1 MPRVG
6 FPISAQPLWL
16 PTENLAAG
24 PWEPVCA
31 PVRLASAA
39 ASVSFASI
47 PAQYVM
53 FRLRCEIIND
63 ASAKTIDLRLNN
75 DSGVNYDTQQINVSN
90 VTVTGG
96 RSTGRTSMYVN
107 YSNLAASELGTVDFV
122 IAKPIAGAAGLI
134 LASVVN
140 TTTAALDLVLDACI
154 WNNTAALINRIDV
167 VAAAA
172 AGTGNFAAG
181 SIFILEGS
189 KS

>member
-1 MPRVG
+1 MPKVML
-6 FPISAQPLWL
+6 PLAAQPLWL

-63 ASAKTIDLRLNN
+63 GTADTVTMRLNN
-75 DSGVNYDTQQINVSN
+75 DSGAVYPWQYLRAS
-90 VTVTGG
+90 
-96 RSTGRTSMYVN
+96 ST
-107 YSNLAASELGTVDFV
+107 TVDAFRNAAQTV
-122 IAKPIAGAAGLI
+122 IPITLGAAVDANTFMTCDIIIAKPIAGANGIILLSGTRLGNAGDLYYNN
-134 LASVVN
+134 L
-140 TTTAALDLVLDACI
+140 AAL
-154 WNNTAALINRIDV
+154 WNNTADLINRIDV
-167 VAAAA
+167 IK
-172 AGTGNFAAG
+172 TSGNFAAG